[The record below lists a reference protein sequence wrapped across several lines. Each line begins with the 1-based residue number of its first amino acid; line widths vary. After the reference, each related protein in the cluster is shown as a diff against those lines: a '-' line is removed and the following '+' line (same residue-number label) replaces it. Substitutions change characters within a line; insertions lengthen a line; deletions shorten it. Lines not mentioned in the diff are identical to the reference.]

1 MCRGEL
7 VSGLVNN
14 LHPALHVKPKLDR
27 IMDRTNVRNRLA
39 EIEKTLAAVASQLS
53 ASEAVKLSD
62 GSSVKRSDLDA
73 HSMMTRT
80 GQSVDTMAQSSA
92 ELAEAVKKRG
102 RVTIDVDKVNAHF
115 AGQLDSR
122 LQRALEPSVAR
133 LEQALDGF
141 GLG

>member
-7 VSGLVNN
+7 VSGCSQ
-14 LHPALHVKPKLDR
+14 PALHVKPELNR

-122 LQRALEPSVAR
+122 LQRALDPPSR
-133 LEQALDGF
+133 ALSKLSM